1 MKRGNRN
8 SYRIANS
15 GKVEGGDGEAAA
27 LIVRVQ
33 KDVFCFSVA
42 YSMTE
47 QVHETGEWLVYQM
60 SKPTFSLSSFSFIK
74 RLFSSSSLS
83 AIRVTLLVFFKFECF
98 TSAFKETHL

>member
-60 SKPTFSLSSFSFIK
+60 SKPTFSLSSFTFIK
-74 RLFSSSSLS
+74 RF
-83 AIRVTLLVFFKFECF
+83 LVPLHF
-98 TSAFKETHL
+98 LP